1 MYDSIKIVLS
11 EKDLNN
17 EISFME
23 EIPCRIVVSVCSE
36 NRVVGYLR
44 NMRVEVRGTTLV
56 VEGSLT
62 KWVLGNNY
70 AKPLGIWEI
79 RSGVKALSVA
89 LGVPIEKAV
98 VQRLDVAFNFRVKH
112 MPWLYMRRLLYSDG
126 FYSAHIKK
134 ETLYFSKHDCQMVFY
149 DKIAEMKSC
158 KRTDDIKE
166 VLAKAKN
173 VGIDSLN
180 AASMIDELTSKIEHA
195 YVKLRSRYDVAPERL
210 ERLNRWVDRGVTG
223 MPS

>member
-149 DKIAEMKSC
+149 DKIAL
-158 KRTDDIKE
+158 
-166 VLAKAKN
+166 V
-173 VGIDSLN
+173 
-180 AASMIDELTSKIEHA
+180 
-195 YVKLRSRYDVAPERL
+195 SR
-210 ERLNRWVDRGVTG
+210 
-223 MPS
+223 